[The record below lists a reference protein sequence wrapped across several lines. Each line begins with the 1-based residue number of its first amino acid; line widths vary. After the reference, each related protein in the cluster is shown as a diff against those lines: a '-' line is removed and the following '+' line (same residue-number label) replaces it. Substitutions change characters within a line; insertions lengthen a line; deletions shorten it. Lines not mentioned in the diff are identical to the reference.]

1 MGHNPVCKIV
11 LYIFHFHQSL
21 ISYIPLCSTLML
33 LLFTVIEKDTHTY
46 THTHTHKYIHYKLIS
61 PLDKSVTV
69 YLIQSNMVTFINQ
82 GQRIEDNPEL

>member
-1 MGHNPVCKIV
+1 MGHNPFCKTL

-21 ISYIPLCSTLML
+21 ISNIPLCSTLML
-33 LLFTVIEKDTHTY
+33 LLFTVIEKDTHT
-46 THTHTHKYIHYKLIS
+46 HTHTHKYIHYKLIS
-61 PLDKSVTV
+61 PLDKSV